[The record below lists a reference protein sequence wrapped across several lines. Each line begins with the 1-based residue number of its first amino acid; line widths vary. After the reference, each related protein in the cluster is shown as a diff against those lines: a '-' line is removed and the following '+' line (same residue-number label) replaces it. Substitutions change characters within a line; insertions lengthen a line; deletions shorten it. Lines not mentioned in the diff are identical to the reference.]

1 MTEGCNV
8 IVKTI
13 RAHAR
18 QFFGVALFWE
28 NELNDIHRMVFI
40 YLMVYCCTG
49 KARPG
54 EPGAGL

>member
-1 MTEGCNV
+1 V

-28 NELNDIHRMVFI
+28 NELNDIHGMVFI
-40 YLMVYCCTG
+40 CFSQGNSLRCVEY
-49 KARPG
+49 
-54 EPGAGL
+54 GATNYRLQ